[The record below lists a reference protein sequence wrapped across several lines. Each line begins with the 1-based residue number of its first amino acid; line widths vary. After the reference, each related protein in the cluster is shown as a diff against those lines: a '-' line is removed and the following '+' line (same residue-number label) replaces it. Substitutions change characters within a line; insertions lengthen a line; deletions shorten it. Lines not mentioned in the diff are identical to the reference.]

1 MQPLCKKREPPAG
14 PELQPSVGFA
24 DSWNMCAQRLQKLA
38 VTLSLA
44 VGLSFSAA
52 GCGAIAELDRSGPA
66 AEPTTAATDEANK
79 PKRLRWDNVKS
90 LNTGEIDASIVR
102 CSLHGSVTF
111 TRSDNCLA
119 QGGTPA
125 KI

>member
-1 MQPLCKKREPPAG
+1 
-14 PELQPSVGFA
+14 
-24 DSWNMCAQRLQKLA
+24 MCAQRLQKLA
-38 VTLSLA
+38 ATLSLA

-52 GCGAIAELDRSGPA
+52 GCGAIAELDKSAALLDKSGPA
-66 AEPTTAATDEANK
+66 AAPKTAATDEADK

-90 LNTGEIDASIVR
+90 MNTGEIDASIVR